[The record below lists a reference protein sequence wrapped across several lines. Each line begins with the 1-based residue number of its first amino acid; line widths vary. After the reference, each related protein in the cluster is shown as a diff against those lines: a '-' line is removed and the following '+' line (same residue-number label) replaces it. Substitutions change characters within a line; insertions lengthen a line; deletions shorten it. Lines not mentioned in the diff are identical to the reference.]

1 MEGLFTSEIKA
12 FLKERID
19 SLDFSAVSFE
29 YRKSAIEINKLYNL
43 FKPLLSEDDQKNL
56 RKLDDEHGN
65 QLTVAVEIAYQK
77 GFTEGVKL
85 ILYLHSIS

>member
-1 MEGLFTSEIKA
+1 MEELFISDLQA

-29 YRKSAIEINKLYNL
+29 YRKTAIEIERLYDSLKL
-43 FKPLLSEDDQKNL
+43 LLSEDEQKKF

-65 QLTVAVEIAYQK
+65 RLTVAVEIAYQK
-77 GFTEGVKL
+77 GFAEGVKL
-85 ILYLHSIS
+85 ILHLHSIS